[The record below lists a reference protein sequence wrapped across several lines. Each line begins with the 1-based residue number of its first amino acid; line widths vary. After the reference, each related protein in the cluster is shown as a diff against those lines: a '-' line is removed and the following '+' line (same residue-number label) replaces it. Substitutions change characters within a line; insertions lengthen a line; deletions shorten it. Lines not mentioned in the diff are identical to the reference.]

1 MNPEGNPNEFNSL
14 EKTPQQE
21 KQELNTLLENLELK
35 ITELKQHIVDTQS
48 MPSPREKS
56 EWTERL
62 FGELEDLM
70 KEKENVLN
78 RITSIDIRHHE
89 KAKSIFTRE
98 GGVEPLQS

>member
-48 MPSPREKS
+48 MPSLTEKS
-56 EWTERL
+56 EWR
-62 FGELEDLM
+62 
-70 KEKENVLN
+70 
-78 RITSIDIRHHE
+78 
-89 KAKSIFTRE
+89 
-98 GGVEPLQS
+98 